1 MREGERVA
9 ITSVVLWLCTAL
21 LGLNLA
27 VRSGSL
33 EDLLVRQRRQR
44 AGRRAI
50 FLLIHILSAVSGLVL
65 WVWFLLSGPT
75 AMSTEA
81 VLLLAIAASHGLL
94 MVSRWV
100 PGHGRHARAASSH
113 RHRAQYFPV
122 HAATVHAMLAAST
135 VTTVVIMTV
144 QMFRHH

>member
-21 LGLNLA
+21 MGLNLA

-44 AGRRAI
+44 AGRRAV

-65 WVWFLLSGPT
+65 WVWFLLYQPHGM
-75 AMSTEA
+75 AIEA
-81 VLLLAIAASHGLL
+81 VALLLVAASHGLL

-100 PGHGRHARAASSH
+100 PGHGRHARATTSH

-122 HAATVHAMLAAST
+122 HAATLHVMLASST
-135 VTTVVIMTV
+135 LTTVLIMTV
-144 QMFRHH
+144 QMLHR